1 MNNSPL
7 LLFRILI
14 FVLFSQVVH
23 NLLSERIMVRTKQS
37 ARKAKAGGIFSAF
50 GNLDRRSEGEEVGPS
65 YEDTYDTLQEVRLE
79 KLYNFMRFI

>member
-1 MNNSPL
+1 
-7 LLFRILI
+7 
-14 FVLFSQVVH
+14 
-23 NLLSERIMVRTKQS
+23 MVRTKQS

-79 KLYNFMRFI
+79 KLYNLHVVPLVILLLFCFAVVIH